1 VERHPRAGAEGARG
15 HPRPQLRRP
24 GRSSLDGA
32 WDFAI
37 DGDARWSHPDE
48 VTFDRRIVLPF
59 SPETRA
65 SAIHDTGY
73 HAAV

>member
-1 VERHPRAGAEGARG
+1 V
-15 HPRPQLRRP
+15 
-24 GRSSLDGA
+24 

-37 DGDARWSHPDE
+37 DGDARWSLPDE